1 MTETDVYSRT
11 NNVCLVSL
19 TIVVGT
25 AALIYMRPVLVPLIF
40 SVFTYAVLT
49 PLVTLVEQKMKLPK
63 ILAIFTALLFL
74 FFAFSLVVLV
84 LIGSIE
90 NFVTGA
96 PKYRESMTEFIKLV
110 ESQLFR
116 FHIEM
121 ELGQIRDVVRSL
133 PLFEYAQNLTGQ
145 LLSFLG
151 NLFLVFI
158 FTIFMMSGESRV
170 ESKGP
175 MLTKILEKVSSY
187 VSSKLFLSLLTGFF
201 VWLILLSFG
210 IELAFLFAFLTIL
223 LNFIPTIGSI
233 VAVLLPLPI
242 VFLQYQLNWQF
253 FTILALTGVIQFTI
267 GNILEPKILGDSMDL
282 HPITILI
289 CLIFWGMVWG
299 VGGLFL
305 AVPITA
311 VIKIIFHKIEATS
324 DLAEI
329 LAGRLPFRS

>member
-1 MTETDVYSRT
+1 MKDVYSRT
-11 NNVCLVSL
+11 NNVCLVFL
-19 TIVVGT
+19 TIVTGT

-49 PLVTLVEQKMKLPK
+49 PIVTLFEKKMKSPK
-63 ILAIFTALLFL
+63 ILAILTALLFL

-84 LIGSIE
+84 LIGSVE
-90 NFVTGA
+90 NFVSGA

-110 ESQLFR
+110 EAQLFR

-121 ELGQIRDVVRSL
+121 ELDQIRDVVRSL

-145 LLSFLG
+145 LLSFLA
-151 NLFLVFI
+151 NLLLVFI

-175 MLTKILEKVSSY
+175 LLTVILEKVSSY

-201 VWLILLSFG
+201 VWLILLAFG

-233 VAVLLPLPI
+233 VAVFLPLPI

-253 FTILALTGVIQFTI
+253 FTILALTGFIQFTI

-282 HPITILI
+282 HPITVLI

-299 VGGLFL
+299 LGGLFL

-329 LAGRLPFRS
+329 LAGRLPFKN

>member
-1 MTETDVYSRT
+1 MKDVYSRT
-11 NNVCLVSL
+11 NNVCLVFL

-40 SVFTYAVLT
+40 SIFTYAVLT
-49 PLVTLVEQKMKLPK
+49 PLVTLVEQKLKLPK
-63 ILAIFTALLFL
+63 LLAILAALLFL

-84 LIGSIE
+84 LIGSVE

-96 PKYRESMTEFIKLV
+96 PKYRESMTEFIKLL

-116 FHIEM
+116 FHVEIE
-121 ELGQIRDVVRSL
+121 LDQVRDLVRSL

-145 LLSFLG
+145 LLTFFG

-158 FTIFMMSGESRV
+158 FTVFMMSGESRV

-175 MLTKILEKVSSY
+175 MLTEILEKVSSY
-187 VSSKLFLSLLTGFF
+187 VSSKLFLSLLTGLF
-201 VWLILLSFG
+201 VWLILFSFG
-210 IELAFLFAFLTIL
+210 VELAFLFAFLTIL

-253 FTILALTGVIQFTI
+253 FTILALTGVIQFSI
-267 GNILEPKILGDSMDL
+267 GNILEPKILGESMDL

-289 CLIFWGMVWG
+289 CLIFWGMIWG
-299 VGGLFL
+299 MGGLFL

-311 VIKIIFHKIEATS
+311 VIKIIFHRVEATR

-329 LAGRLPFRS
+329 LAGRLPYKS